1 MSSKFSYFDRNNNLI
16 RYAHLVLFT
25 YGVVLDIETVF
36 CYSVVRSEA
45 DEQRVSGGSD
55 VTR

>member
-1 MSSKFSYFDRNNNLI
+1 MFSYFDRKNYLI
-16 RYAHLVLFT
+16 RYIHLVFLT
-25 YGVVLDIETVF
+25 YGVVFDMETV
-36 CYSVVRSEA
+36 CCKSVVRSRA

>member
-1 MSSKFSYFDRNNNLI
+1 MFSYFDRKNNLI
-16 RYAHLVLFT
+16 RYIYLVLFT
-25 YGVVLDIETVF
+25 YGVVLDMETVF
-36 CYSVVRSEA
+36 CRLVVWSES